1 MREKVIM
8 VAALAAGLAA
18 GAGTYA
24 LFHSKSVAGGLA
36 VITAYLVWG
45 ELGDLFR
52 SGAVEAPRAPRA
64 VEQPLLANPKVRRR
78 LISLLALA
86 GATVLILLE
95 FVTGDLDVEDVR
107 EWIRDLGAWGPIL
120 LITVLAVAMVIAPI
134 PEPAVRDRGG
144 DRGVRCSGWCTR

>member
-1 MREKVIM
+1 MTAVARGHRQGDDVLRLLL
-8 VAALAAGLAA
+8 VDAVVAVGADAALLQRGVEAVDVGPALDEQVVDLRRV
-18 GAGTYA
+18 

-86 GATVLILLE
+86 GATVLILLKAAKA
-95 FVTGDLDVEDVR
+95 TLD
-107 EWIRDLGAWGPIL
+107 A
-120 LITVLAVAMVIAPI
+120 
-134 PEPAVRDRGG
+134 
-144 DRGVRCSGWCTR
+144 